1 MKIFIAQTMDG
12 FIAGEGGS
20 LTHLEP
26 FHGNDYGYESM
37 IAEVGAVIL
46 GRRTFD
52 AIVPVHGWTYP
63 SHVAGVVMTSHPLP
77 VGMPPQVIAATDPDE
92 VAARHPDAFI
102 DGGAGTIAQ
111 FLSRG
116 LIREMRLFTLP
127 ILLGAGVR
135 LFATDNAVP
144 ARWRLEEVRSFP
156 CGTVETRY
164 RAAAVG
170 RDSDGS
176 QR

>member
-20 LTHLEP
+20 LTHLDP
-26 FHGNDYGYESM
+26 FHGNDYGYETM

-52 AIVPVHGWTYP
+52 VIVPMHGWTYP
-63 SHVAGVVMTSHPLP
+63 SHLTGVVMTSRPLP
-77 VGMPPQVIAATDPDE
+77 PGTPPQVVTATDPGD

-102 DGGAGTIAQ
+102 DGGAETIAQ

-135 LFATDNAVP
+135 LFATDKTAP

-164 RAAAVG
+164 RAAQA
-170 RDSDGS
+170 
-176 QR
+176 

>member
-12 FIAGEGGS
+12 FIAGKGGS
-20 LTHLEP
+20 LAHLEP
-26 FHGNDYGYESM
+26 FHGNDYGYDSM

-63 SHVAGVVMTSHPLP
+63 PNLAGVVMTSRPLP
-77 VGMPPQVIAATDPDE
+77 PGTPPQVSTATDPEDI
-92 VAARHPDAFI
+92 AARYPDAFI
-102 DGGAGTIAQ
+102 DGGAETIAQ

-127 ILLGAGVR
+127 ILLGEGVR
-135 LFATDNAVP
+135 LFATDQAAP
-144 ARWRLEEVRSFP
+144 PRWQLEDVRSFP

-164 RAAAVG
+164 RAMPE
-170 RDSDGS
+170 
-176 QR
+176 

>member
-1 MKIFIAQTMDG
+1 MRIFIAQTIDG

-20 LTHLEP
+20 LAHLDP

-37 IAEVGAVIL
+37 IAEVGAVVL

-63 SHVAGVVMTSHPLP
+63 PHVAGVVMTSRALP
-77 VGMPPQVIAATDPDE
+77 PGTPPQVTTATDPDE

-102 DGGAGTIAQ
+102 DGGAETIAQ

-116 LIREMRLFTLP
+116 HVREMRLFTLP

-135 LFATDNAVP
+135 LFAAAAPVP

-164 RAAAVG
+164 RAVP
-170 RDSDGS
+170 S
-176 QR
+176 